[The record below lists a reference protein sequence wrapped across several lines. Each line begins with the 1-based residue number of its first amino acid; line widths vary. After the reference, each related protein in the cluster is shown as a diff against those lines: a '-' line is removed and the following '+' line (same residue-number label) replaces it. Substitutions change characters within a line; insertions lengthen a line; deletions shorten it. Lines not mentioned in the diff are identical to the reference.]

1 MCSIKTCTNHAKLSN
16 EIPEKKMALY
26 MPHSRTICRDMLS
39 AEGTEK
45 KINLKM
51 ELIL

>member
-1 MCSIKTCTNHAKLSN
+1 MCSIKTFTNHAKLSN
-16 EIPEKKMALY
+16 EIPEKKNGV

-45 KINLKM
+45 KNNLKM